1 METFENVVGTL
12 NDLVWSTPSFFPFMV
27 AVLLSFGIFITLRLG
42 FVQVRKFK
50 HGILSVMGKFDHP
63 DAVGDVNHFQAL
75 TTALS
80 ATVGIGN
87 IAGVAIA
94 IHYGGPG
101 ALFWMWVTA
110 FFGMAVKYTE
120 CTLAV
125 KYRVQNEDGSV
136 SGGPMYYIEKGL
148 GQNWKWLA
156 VFFAVMAVICSFLT
170 GNAVQANTVSDTLY
184 STFSIPGWVT
194 GLVTATLVG
203 VVIIG
208 GIKRIGNV
216 TARLMPLMAV
226 IYILG
231 ALIILLIN
239 FQDVIPAFKTIV
251 TNAFNPQAGA
261 YGVVTGAF
269 LTTLVWGIKRG
280 LFSNEAGQGSAP
292 IAHGAAKTK
301 EPVREGVVA
310 LLEPFIDTLV
320 VCTMTGLV
328 IVSTGVWQQKHDVE
342 FFANSKEN
350 TYAVSEI
357 EFIDGEIIK
366 SKFEQDGVLYD
377 QFYLDEGKTTTF
389 NGKIIFKKHPISG
402 VPSDTISSIVV
413 YPDSSINTIYTNNT
427 DVAIIT
433 AAPFDFEL
441 TALDIKDGS
450 PVNGNIIRNDSET
463 GLFYVDEAN
472 SKTFTGTI
480 ELRGGSYTIIDTEG
494 AEVKSLHTQTLENGA
509 PLTAMAFEAG
519 LPFAGG
525 KYIVTI
531 CVILFGVSTAISWS
545 YYGDRSIQYLAGDKS
560 IMYYKLVYVV
570 MHFVGAILTLETVWA
585 IGDIALGLMTFPNII
600 ALFAL
605 SGVVATASKTYFA
618 KMKELESES

>member
-1 METFENVVGTL
+1 MELFESIVNSL
-12 NDLVWSTPSFFPFMV
+12 NDLVWSTPSNFPFMV
-27 AVLLSFGIFITLRLG
+27 VVLLSFGIFITLRLG
-42 FVQVRKFK
+42 FVQVRKFG
-50 HGILSVMGKFDHP
+50 HGVLSVMGKYDHP

-110 FFGMAVKYTE
+110 FFGMAIKYTE

-125 KYRVQNEDGSV
+125 KYRVVNDDGSV

-156 VFFAVMAVICSFLT
+156 IFFAAMAVICSFLT
-170 GNAVQANTVSDTLY
+170 GNAVQANTVADTMR
-184 STFSIPGWVT
+184 STFLVPGWVT
-194 GLVTATLVG
+194 GLVTASLVG

-208 GIKRIGNV
+208 GIKRIGKV
-216 TARLMPLMAV
+216 TASLMPVMAI
-226 IYILG
+226 IYVLG
-231 ALIILLIN
+231 ALIILLMN
-239 FQDVIPAFKTIV
+239 ASEVIPAFKTIISY
-251 TNAFNPQAGA
+251 AFTPEAGIF
-261 YGVVTGAF
+261 GVGSGVF

-328 IVSTGVWQQKHDVE
+328 IVSTGVWEQKHDVP
-342 FFANSKEN
+342 FLASSLEN
-350 TYAVSEI
+350 TYVI
-357 EFIDGEIIK
+357 EQGNSLLVVDGVPTNGEVIRNDHPTGEFYTDEDRTQLFNGSISLEDDKYVAKSIDGNEVT
-366 SKFEQDGVLYD
+366 EL
-377 QFYLDEGKTTTF
+377 
-389 NGKIIFKKHPISG
+389 H
-402 VPSDTISSIVV
+402 SSIV
-413 YPDSSINTIYTNNT
+413 
-427 DVAIIT
+427 
-433 AAPFDFEL
+433 
-441 TALDIKDGS
+441 
-450 PVNGNIIRNDSET
+450 
-463 GLFYVDEAN
+463 
-472 SKTFTGTI
+472 
-480 ELRGGSYTIIDTEG
+480 
-494 AEVKSLHTQTLENGA
+494 ENGA
-509 PLTAMAFEAG
+509 PLTALAFEKG

-531 CVILFGVSTAISWS
+531 CVILFGISTAISWS

-560 IMYYKLVYVV
+560 IIYYKMVYLV
-570 MHFVGAILTLETVWA
+570 MHFLGAILALETVWA

-605 SGVVATASKTYFA
+605 SGTVAVASKTYFA
-618 KMKELESES
+618 KMKDQTGK

>member
-1 METFENVVGTL
+1 METFENIVDTL

-42 FVQVRKFK
+42 FVQIRYFK
-50 HGILSVMGKFDHP
+50 HGILTVMGKFDHP
-63 DAVGDVNHFQAL
+63 DAIGDVNHFQAL

-125 KYRVQNEDGSV
+125 KYRIQNSDGSV

-148 GQNWKWLA
+148 GEQWKWLA
-156 VFFAVMAVICSFLT
+156 VFFAAMAVICSFLT
-170 GNAVQANTVSDTLY
+170 GNAVQANTVADTMKA
-184 STFSIPGWVT
+184 TFLIPGWIT
-194 GLVTATLVG
+194 GLATASLVG
-203 VVIIG
+203 FVIVG
-208 GIKRIGNV
+208 GIKRIGRV
-216 TARLMPLMAV
+216 TASLMPLMAI
-226 IYILG
+226 IYVLG
-231 ALIILLIN
+231 ALIILLLN
-239 FQDVIPAFKTIV
+239 VEKVLPAFGTIIEY
-251 TNAFNPQAGA
+251 AFTPKAGA
-261 YGVVTGAF
+261 FGIGSGLF

-328 IVSTGVWQQKHDVE
+328 IVSTGVWEQKHPTVFTTNALE
-342 FFANSKEN
+342 TSF
-350 TYAVSEI
+350 EI
-357 EFIDGEIIK
+357 DDESTILTIA
-366 SKFEQDGVLYD
+366 DGV
-377 QFYLDEGKTTTF
+377 
-389 NGKIIFKKHPISG
+389 
-402 VPSDTISSIVV
+402 
-413 YPDSSINTIYTNNT
+413 
-427 DVAIIT
+427 
-433 AAPFDFEL
+433 
-441 TALDIKDGS
+441 
-450 PVNGNIIRNDSET
+450 PVNGDILRNDYSYGELYT
-463 GLFYVDEAN
+463 DVDREELFSGQIVVLEDG
-472 SKTFTGTI
+472 SVTI
-480 ELRGGSYTIIDTEG
+480 
-494 AEVKSLHTQTLENGA
+494 QTLTGENLGELQTSIVENGA
-509 PLTAMAFEAG
+509 PLTALAFEKG
-519 LPFAGG
+519 LSPLFAGG

-545 YYGDRSIQYLAGDKS
+545 YYGDRSIQYLAGDSS
-560 IMYYKLVYVV
+560 IIYYKMVYLV
-570 MHFVGAILTLETVWA
+570 MHFLGAILALETVWA

-605 SGVVATASKTYFA
+605 SGVVAKATKTYFDSYKA
-618 KMKELESES
+618 N

>member
-1 METFENVVGTL
+1 METFENIVGTL
-12 NDLVWSTPSFFPFMV
+12 NDLVWSTPTYFPFMV

-42 FVQVRKFK
+42 FVQVRRFK
-50 HGILSVMGKFDHP
+50 HGILSVMGKYDHP

-110 FFGMAVKYTE
+110 FFGMAIKYTE

-148 GQNWKWLA
+148 GENWKWLA
-156 VFFAVMAVICSFLT
+156 VFFAAMAVICSFLT
-170 GNAVQANTVSDTLY
+170 GNAVQANTVADTLK
-184 STFSIPGWVT
+184 STFLVPGWIT
-194 GLVTATLVG
+194 GLVTASLVG

-208 GIKRIGNV
+208 GIKRIGKV
-216 TARLMPLMAV
+216 TASLMPVMAI
-226 IYILG
+226 IYVLG
-231 ALIILLIN
+231 ALIILLLN
-239 FQDVIPAFKTIV
+239 YEKVIPAFGTILEY
-251 TNAFNPQAGA
+251 AFTPKAGA
-261 YGVVTGAF
+261 FGVGSGLF

-328 IVSTGVWQQKHDVE
+328 IVSTGVWDQKHDLPFTSNALE
-342 FFANSKEN
+342 TE
-350 TYAVSEI
+350 
-357 EFIDGEIIK
+357 
-366 SKFEQDGVLYD
+366 
-377 QFYLDEGKTTTF
+377 
-389 NGKIIFKKHPISG
+389 
-402 VPSDTISSIVV
+402 IVV
-413 YPDSSINTIYTNNT
+413 DSGNMIMFEDGLPTN
-427 DVAIIT
+427 
-433 AAPFDFEL
+433 
-441 TALDIKDGS
+441 GS
-450 PVNGNIIRNDSET
+450 LVRNDHEM
-463 GLFYVDEAN
+463 GVFYVDEARTE
-472 SKTFTGTI
+472 TFEGTMQKLDGGGVIITGADGSEI
-480 ELRGGSYTIIDTEG
+480 EM
-494 AEVKSLHTQTLENGA
+494 LHSSIVENGA
-509 PLTAMAFEAG
+509 PLTAIAFEKG
-519 LPFAGG
+519 LAPLFGGG

-560 IMYYKLVYVV
+560 IIYYKMVYLV
-570 MHFVGAILTLETVWA
+570 MHFIGAVLALETVWA

-618 KMKELESES
+618 KMKELESDN

>member
-1 METFENVVGTL
+1 METFENIVDTL

-42 FVQVRKFK
+42 FVQIRYFK
-50 HGILSVMGKFDHP
+50 HGILTVMGKFDHP
-63 DAVGDVNHFQAL
+63 DAIGDVNHFQAL

-125 KYRVQNEDGSV
+125 KYRIQNSDGSV

-148 GQNWKWLA
+148 GEQWKWLA
-156 VFFAVMAVICSFLT
+156 VFFAAMAVICSFLT
-170 GNAVQANTVSDTLY
+170 GNAVQANTVADTMKA
-184 STFSIPGWVT
+184 TFLIPGWIT
-194 GLVTATLVG
+194 GLATASLVG
-203 VVIIG
+203 FVIVG
-208 GIKRIGNV
+208 GIKRIGRV
-216 TARLMPLMAV
+216 TASLMPLMAI
-226 IYILG
+226 IYVLG
-231 ALIILLIN
+231 ALIILLLN
-239 FQDVIPAFKTIV
+239 VEKVLPAFGTIIEY
-251 TNAFNPQAGA
+251 AFTPKAGA
-261 YGVVTGAF
+261 FGIGSGLF

-328 IVSTGVWQQKHDVE
+328 IVSTGVWEQKHPTVFTTNALE
-342 FFANSKEN
+342 TSF
-350 TYAVSEI
+350 EI
-357 EFIDGEIIK
+357 D
-366 SKFEQDGVLYD
+366 
-377 QFYLDEGKTTTF
+377 DEST
-389 NGKIIFKKHPISG
+389 IL
-402 VPSDTISSIVV
+402 TISNGV
-413 YPDSSINTIYTNNT
+413 
-427 DVAIIT
+427 
-433 AAPFDFEL
+433 
-441 TALDIKDGS
+441 
-450 PVNGNIIRNDSET
+450 PVNGDILRNDYSYGELYT
-463 GLFYVDEAN
+463 DVDREELFSGQIVVLEDG
-472 SKTFTGTI
+472 SVTI
-480 ELRGGSYTIIDTEG
+480 
-494 AEVKSLHTQTLENGA
+494 QTLTGENLGELQTSIVENGA
-509 PLTAMAFEAG
+509 PLTALAFEKG
-519 LPFAGG
+519 LSPLFAGG

-545 YYGDRSIQYLAGDKS
+545 YYGDRSIQYLAGDSS
-560 IMYYKLVYVV
+560 IIYYKMVYLV
-570 MHFVGAILTLETVWA
+570 MHFLGAILALETVWA

-605 SGVVATASKTYFA
+605 SGVVAKATKTYFDSYKA
-618 KMKELESES
+618 N

>member
-27 AVLLSFGIFITLRLG
+27 AVLLSFGIFITLKLG
-42 FVQVRKFK
+42 FVQVRRFK
-50 HGILSVMGKFDHP
+50 HGVLSVTGKFDHP

-110 FFGMAVKYTE
+110 FFGMAIKYAE

-125 KYRVQNEDGSV
+125 KYRVQNADGSV

-148 GQNWKWLA
+148 GDNWKWLA
-156 VFFAVMAVICSFLT
+156 VFFAAMAVICSFLT
-170 GNAVQANTVSDTLY
+170 GNAVQANTVADTLK
-184 STFSIPGWVT
+184 STFLVPGWIT
-194 GLVTATLVG
+194 GIVTASIVG

-208 GIKRIGNV
+208 GIKRIGKV
-216 TARLMPLMAV
+216 TASLMPVMAI
-226 IYILG
+226 IYVLG
-231 ALIILLIN
+231 ALTILLLN
-239 FQDVIPAFKTIV
+239 YEKVLPAFGTILEY
-251 TNAFNPQAGA
+251 AFTPKAGA
-261 YGVVTGAF
+261 FGVGSGLF

-292 IAHGAAKTK
+292 IAHGAARTK

-328 IVSTGVWQQKHDVE
+328 IVSTGVWEQKHDIPFTTE
-342 FFANSKEN
+342 AL
-350 TYAVSEI
+350 EI
-357 EFIDGEIIK
+357 EFEVEDSGTMITIIDGLP
-366 SKFEQDGVLYD
+366 D
-377 QFYLDEGKTTTF
+377 
-389 NGKIIFKKHPISG
+389 NGS
-402 VPSDTISSIVV
+402 
-413 YPDSSINTIYTNNT
+413 
-427 DVAIIT
+427 
-433 AAPFDFEL
+433 
-441 TALDIKDGS
+441 
-450 PVNGNIIRNDSET
+450 IIRNDHEVGVFYLDDSRTET
-463 GLFYVDEAN
+463 FNG
-472 SKTFTGTI
+472 SITI
-480 ELRGGSYTIIDTEG
+480 LDKGVEIKDVNGASLPTIYTSII
-494 AEVKSLHTQTLENGA
+494 ENGA
-509 PLTAMAFEAG
+509 PLTAIAFEKG
-519 LPFAGG
+519 LAPIFGGG
-525 KYIVTI
+525 KYIVTL
-531 CVILFGVSTAISWS
+531 CVILFGISTAISWS
-545 YYGDRSIQYLAGDKS
+545 YYGDRSIQYLAGDRS
-560 IMYYKLVYVV
+560 IIYYKVVYLM
-570 MHFVGAILTLETVWA
+570 MHFVGAVLALETVWA

-618 KMKELESES
+618 KMKELESK